1 MFRRWPAIFLVLLGI
16 LVLPAPRSE
25 ATEGMEL
32 RLATLAPPGSTWE
45 RVFRAFNN
53 SLSERTQG
61 RVKTRLYAGGVA
73 GDERD
78 ILRKM
83 KVGQIEGAAL
93 TSIGLGQIV
102 RSVLVLQLPG
112 LFENP
117 GQLAKVRADMN
128 KEFQEQFAA
137 SGYVLLGWGDVGD
150 RRVFSTKQI
159 LTPKDYLTSRPWVWR
174 DDPISTELMAIIGA
188 NGVAIGLPEVFPALQ
203 TGMVDTVTA
212 SATSAVALQ
221 WFRHVKYMSKSTG
234 EPVVG
239 ATVVRKT
246 WFDSLPPD
254 IKEAL
259 VETSAKAHEA
269 LNARITTEDK
279 NASNTLRQRGIIE
292 FDMMAHRSEWEPV
305 LYKLASNLTG
315 KLYSRTL
322 LERVWKTARGTDV
335 PTTIAAK

>member
-1 MFRRWPAIFLVLLGI
+1 MSRRWPFVFLVLLGV
-16 LVLPAPRSE
+16 LLLPAPRSV
-25 ATEGMEL
+25 ANEGMEL

-45 RVFRAFNN
+45 RVFRAFGN

-117 GQLAKVRADMN
+117 AQLAKVRAEMH

-150 RRVFSTKQI
+150 RRVFSTKPI
-159 LTPKDYLTSRPWVWR
+159 LSPKDYQTSRPWVWT
-174 DDPISTELMAIIGA
+174 DDPISTELMSIIGA
-188 NGVAIGLPEVFPALQ
+188 NGVRIGLPEVFPALQ

-239 ATVVRKT
+239 ATVVSKP
-246 WFDSLPPD
+246 WFDALAPD
-254 IKEAL
+254 LKEAL
-259 VETSAKAHEA
+259 LETSAKGHEA
-269 LNARITTEDK
+269 LNARIAVEDG
-279 NASNTLRQRGIIE
+279 NAAQTLRSRGIQE
-292 FDMMAHRSEWEPV
+292 FDMMAHRKEWEPV

-315 KLYSRTL
+315 KLYPRSL
-322 LERVWKTARGTDV
+322 LERTWKIARGSDV
-335 PTTIAAK
+335 PAAIAAK